1 MMNSSFE
8 NSVSRS
14 RNCDVL
20 RQKFVSLYPVDL
32 WKSEGFFDDTDL
44 LDINCHWL
52 QFEPIKPTAHLAL
65 AIIYISLFVVGVVSN
80 ALVIFILTRY
90 ESRMRVWLGRLYC
103 DILFISCNFLSC
115 YYSSRKTLLTP
126 ANILLL
132 NLAFSDLVRIHA
144 IFLT

>member
-80 ALVIFILTRY
+80 ALVIFILTR
-90 ESRMRVWLGRLYC
+90 
-103 DILFISCNFLSC
+103 
-115 YYSSRKTLLTP
+115 
-126 ANILLL
+126 
-132 NLAFSDLVRIHA
+132 
-144 IFLT
+144 